1 MYIDTHCHLSI
12 EDYDDI
18 DLVIKENLAAG
29 VEKII
34 ISGCTKDSIIESLD
48 LATKYDCVYVTIGF
62 HPSEVNITSES
73 DLIFLKDHINDTKVV
88 GIGEIGLDYHYG
100 KDDIDKQKELFR
112 KQMLIAD
119 EYDLPVVIHSRDAV
133 NDTVSILKEF
143 PNVHGDI
150 HCFSGSLETAKEY
163 LKMNYMLGIGGVVT
177 FKNSNLYKV
186 IEQIGV
192 DNIIFETDSPYL
204 TPEPFRGKKNSS
216 KYIPYI
222 SKKVAEILQKDEE
235 EIRKI
240 VLENTYRLFDL
251 N

>member
-222 SKKVAEILQKDEE
+222 SKKVAEILQIDEE